1 MCGCM
6 WESRGA
12 GESGGVCGECV
23 WEPVGKCWGKEVRT
37 GKVVRECGGVG
48 VVCIGLRSGR
58 EQAEWGGQCGCGEFG
73 IGKSCR

>member
-12 GESGGVCGECV
+12 EESGGVCGECV
-23 WEPVGKCWGKEVRT
+23 WEPVGKCWGKEVRA

-48 VVCIGLRSGR
+48 VVCIG
-58 EQAEWGGQCGCGEFG
+58 
-73 IGKSCR
+73 